1 MKRLLFLMTLVF
13 ASPAMADKISLN
25 ELSRYLNG
33 LQTAKGAFTQINGDG
48 SITTGTLYLKR
59 PGRMRFENNPPD
71 KAMIIVGG
79 GQVAVF
85 DPKSDEPTRFPLNQ
99 TPLKIILER
108 QVNLAQRNMVV
119 GHTSDGTRTTI
130 VAQDPKRPEYGNI
143 QLVFT
148 DEPVQLRQWIVDDN
162 SGNITTVI
170 LGDWTEGGSVSNR
183 LFNIRSEMEKWN
195 P

>member
-1 MKRLLFLMTLVF
+1 MKRLLFFMTLVF
-13 ASPAMADKISLN
+13 ASPAAADKISLN
-25 ELSRYLNG
+25 ELSSYLNG
-33 LQTAKGAFTQINGDG
+33 LQTAKGEFAQVNGDG
-48 SITTGTLYLKR
+48 SITTGTLHLKR

-119 GHTSDGTRTTI
+119 GHSSDGTRTTI

-148 DEPVQLRQWIVDDN
+148 DDPVQLRQWIVDDN

-170 LGDWTEGGSVSNR
+170 LGDWQEGGSVPNR
-183 LFNIRSEMEKWN
+183 LFNIQSEMEKWD